1 MKVILSLQATL
12 ELNMVFINITW
23 SRPMQMETRSGRR
36 RKGLWVMRYY
46 IPYVRDKMED
56 MLVQDSATVGG
67 AILSFRE
74 IRIRGVEIG
83 TTVLILPYRS
93 PLETA
98 RAFAN
103 IDQLSGGRCI
113 LGVGVGWAEAE
124 FKALGVPFNKRGAM
138 TNDYLAAIR
147 ELWTNNKAS
156 YDGKFVQFENVETA
170 PRPLRK
176 PYPPIWV
183 GGSSDAALRRTVRL
197 ADAWHP
203 IRFTLDWLRDTGLPR
218 LQATAEEEGKPVP
231 ALCPR
236 IRLRIM
242 EKHQPEA
249 DRYCG
254 TGTLDQI
261 RNDILGLEALGC
273 DYILLD
279 THHDNIEASRNLE
292 EQWRMLAVI
301 AEQVLDLDNETT
313 R

>member
-1 MKVILSLQATL
+1 MKAGVNLVNFGPSANPSSLRRWAQMTETLGYHLLMSSDHIATT
-12 ELNMVFINITW
+12 EDVA
-23 SRPMQMETRSGRR
+23 E
-36 RKGLWVMRYY
+36 RYPAPFY
-46 IPYVRDKMED
+46 EPLTTLGWLAGVTER
-56 MLVQDSATVGG
+56 
-67 AILSFRE
+67 
-74 IRIRGVEIG
+74 VEIG

-103 IDQLSGGRCI
+103 IDQLSGGRCN

-156 YDGKFVQFENVETA
+156 YDGKFVHFENVETA

-236 IRLRIM
+236 IRLWIM
-242 EKHQPEA
+242 DKHQPEA

-254 TGTLDQI
+254 TGTLDQV

>member
-1 MKVILSLQATL
+1 MKAGVNLVNFGPSANPSSLRRWAQMTETLGYHLLMSSDHIATT
-12 ELNMVFINITW
+12 EDVA
-23 SRPMQMETRSGRR
+23 E
-36 RKGLWVMRYY
+36 RYPAPFY
-46 IPYVRDKMED
+46 EPLTTLGWLAGVTER
-56 MLVQDSATVGG
+56 
-67 AILSFRE
+67 
-74 IRIRGVEIG
+74 VEIG

-156 YDGKFVQFENVETA
+156 YDGEFVQFENVETA

-242 EKHQPEA
+242 DKHQPEA

-261 RNDILGLEALGC
+261 RNDILGLEALDC

>member
-1 MKVILSLQATL
+1 MKAGVNLINFGPAANPDSLRRWAQMTETLGYHLLMSSDHIATTQDVAERYPAPFYEPL
-12 ELNMVFINITW
+12 TTLGWLAGITE
-23 SRPMQMETRSGRR
+23 R
-36 RKGLWVMRYY
+36 
-46 IPYVRDKMED
+46 
-56 MLVQDSATVGG
+56 
-67 AILSFRE
+67 
-74 IRIRGVEIG
+74 VEIG

-113 LGVGVGWAEAE
+113 LGIGVGWSEVE
-124 FKALGVPFNKRGAM
+124 FAALRVPFNKRGAM

-147 ELWTNNKAS
+147 ELWTNDIAS
-156 YDGKFVQFENVETA
+156 YDGKFVQFNKVQTA
-170 PRPLRK
+170 PQPLRK
-176 PYPPIWV
+176 PHPPIWV

-203 IRFTLDWLRDTGLPR
+203 IRFTMDWLRKSGMPR
-218 LQATAEEEGKPVP
+218 LKAIAEEEGKPMP
-231 ALCPR
+231 AVCPR

-242 EKHQPEA
+242 EQHQLEE

-254 TGTLDQI
+254 TGNLDQV
-261 RNDILGLEALGC
+261 RDDLLVLETLGC
-273 DYILLD
+273 DYVLLD
-279 THHDNIEASRNLE
+279 THHDDIEASRNLE

-301 AEQVLDLDNETT
+301 AEQVLDLKNETT

>member
-1 MKVILSLQATL
+1 MKAGVNLINFGPSANPDSLRRWAQMTETLGYHLIMSSDHIATTQDVAEKYPAPFYEPL
-12 ELNMVFINITW
+12 TTLGWLAGITE
-23 SRPMQMETRSGRR
+23 R
-36 RKGLWVMRYY
+36 
-46 IPYVRDKMED
+46 
-56 MLVQDSATVGG
+56 
-67 AILSFRE
+67 
-74 IRIRGVEIG
+74 VEIG

-113 LGVGVGWAEAE
+113 LGVGVGWAEEE
-124 FKALGVPFNKRGAM
+124 FAALQVPFNKRGAM

-147 ELWTNNKAS
+147 ELWTNDIAS
-156 YDGKFVQFENVETA
+156 HDGPYVQFDKVQTA
-170 PRPLRK
+170 PKPVRK
-176 PYPPIWV
+176 PHPPIWV

-203 IRFTLDWLRDTGLPR
+203 IRFTLDWMRDSGVPR
-218 LQATAEEEGKPVP
+218 LQEVADSEGQPMPSV
-231 ALCPR
+231 CPR
-236 IRLRIM
+236 IRLRITD
-242 EKHQPEA
+242 ETQPED

-254 TGTLDQI
+254 TGTIDQI
-261 RNDILGLEALGC
+261 RHDIVGLEALGC

-279 THHDNIEASRNLE
+279 THHDDIEASRNLE

>member
-1 MKVILSLQATL
+1 MKAGVNLVNFGPSANPSSLRRWAQMTETLGYHLLMSSDHIATT
-12 ELNMVFINITW
+12 EDVA
-23 SRPMQMETRSGRR
+23 E
-36 RKGLWVMRYY
+36 RYPAPFY
-46 IPYVRDKMED
+46 EPLTTLGWLAGVTER
-56 MLVQDSATVGG
+56 
-67 AILSFRE
+67 
-74 IRIRGVEIG
+74 VEIG

-156 YDGKFVQFENVETA
+156 YDGKFVRFENVETA
-170 PRPLRK
+170 PRPQRK

-242 EKHQPEA
+242 DKHQPEA

-301 AEQVLDLDNETT
+301 AEQVLYLDNETT

>member
-1 MKVILSLQATL
+1 MKAGVNLVNFCPSANPSSLRRWAQMTETLGYHLLMSSDHIATT
-12 ELNMVFINITW
+12 EDVA
-23 SRPMQMETRSGRR
+23 E
-36 RKGLWVMRYY
+36 RYPAPFY
-46 IPYVRDKMED
+46 EPLTTLGWLAGVTER
-56 MLVQDSATVGG
+56 
-67 AILSFRE
+67 
-74 IRIRGVEIG
+74 VEIG

-242 EKHQPEA
+242 DKHQPED